1 MKFLAIYIL
10 ALSAIS
16 VSAETIKIGYIDTEK
31 IVSNIS
37 QYQQSINELTEEFE
51 PKKQEL
57 LDLFNH
63 IELLRIQINSINN
76 SENKE
81 NIQIKLAKLA
91 NLEESFR
98 QETEFWQKTMNNKK
112 IELLQKIELL
122 INSTIN
128 DLAISEN
135 YDLILYENAAFVS
148 DEINITNK
156 VIERIQK
163 NSLWS
168 LL

>member
-122 INSTIN
+122 INNTIN

>member
-1 MKFLAIYIL
+1 MRIL
-10 ALSAIS
+10 VISCLVLLSFSAWTNS
-16 VSAETIKIGYIDTEK
+16 VKIGYIDTQK
-31 IVSNIS
+31 VVNNLP
-37 QYQQSINELTEEFE
+37 QYQQSVDQISEEFE

-57 LDLFNH
+57 LDLFKH
-63 IELLRIQINSINN
+63 IELLRAKINTINN

-81 NIQIKLAKLA
+81 NLQIELSKLTS
-91 NLEESFR
+91 LEESFK
-98 QETEFWQKTMNNKK
+98 QETEFWQEMMNTKK

-122 INSTIN
+122 INKTIN

-156 VIERIQK
+156 VIERIQN
-163 NSLWS
+163 NSL
-168 LL
+168 

>member
-1 MKFLAIYIL
+1 MSFAIQ
-10 ALSAIS
+10 
-16 VSAETIKIGYIDTEK
+16 AETIKIGYINTEK
-31 IVSNIS
+31 VVNNLP
-37 QYQQSINELTEEFE
+37 QYQQSVDEISKEFE

-57 LDLFNH
+57 LDLFKH
-63 IELLRIQINSINN
+63 IELLRAKINTINN

-81 NIQIKLAKLA
+81 NLQIELSKLTS
-91 NLEESFR
+91 LEESFK
-98 QETEFWQKTMNNKK
+98 QETEFWQEMMNTKK

-122 INSTIN
+122 INNTIN

-156 VIERIQK
+156 VIERIQN
-163 NSLWS
+163 NSL
-168 LL
+168 

>member
-1 MKFLAIYIL
+1 MKFLAICIL

-98 QETEFWQKTMNNKK
+98 QETEFWQKTMNSKK

-122 INSTIN
+122 INKTIN
-128 DLAISEN
+128 EIAISEN

-148 DEINITNK
+148 DEVNITNK
-156 VIERIQK
+156 VIERIK
-163 NSLWS
+163 KLLLWN
-168 LL
+168 